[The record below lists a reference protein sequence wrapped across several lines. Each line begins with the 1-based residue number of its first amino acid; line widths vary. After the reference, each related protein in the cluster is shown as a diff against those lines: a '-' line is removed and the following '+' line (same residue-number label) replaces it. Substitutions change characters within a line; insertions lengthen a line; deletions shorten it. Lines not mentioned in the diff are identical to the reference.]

1 MSQPFH
7 VAEIFSGKAGKFVP
21 LEETIDGFSALL
33 NGEGDEIPEAAFY
46 MVGNIDE
53 AYNMAKKLAAEL
65 AKD

>member
-33 NGEGDEIPEAAFY
+33 SGEGDEIPEAAFY